1 MIVFVMDCFGMMNIE
16 NERIKPSELEILILE
31 AFSIPEAW
39 LIFFQFDC
47 YNYLDEIFR
56 TWEDLNCDFF
66 TVDGFLY
73 GENRVLLKLFRTG
86 QSYLKK

>member
-47 YNYLDEIFR
+47 YN
-56 TWEDLNCDFF
+56 
-66 TVDGFLY
+66 
-73 GENRVLLKLFRTG
+73 
-86 QSYLKK
+86 